1 MQVATRDY
9 REGLDERLA
18 DRDYAASYLD
28 ACLQEGD
35 LKGMLIALGD
45 VARVHGG
52 ISSLADLTE
61 LNRPSLYKI
70 LSDQGNPTI
79 ESNTCPQLAP
89 IEKAPTVPTI
99 KKLAIH
105 TSAD

>member
-79 ESNTCPQLAP
+79 ESLDK
-89 IEKAPTVPTI
+89 ILRVFGLR
-99 KKLAIH
+99 LAI
-105 TSAD
+105 TEERDEEPVAA

>member
-1 MQVATRDY
+1 MATRDY

-79 ESNTCPQLAP
+79 ESLDK
-89 IEKAPTVPTI
+89 ILRVFGLR
-99 KKLAIH
+99 LAI
-105 TSAD
+105 TEERDEEPVAA